1 MPGESPSHIS
11 EIKQFLSTLVRYFFW
26 SRLAPVF
33 PVARFHDHHLPCA
46 AVATHLVADDHCV
59 SAEPVHRRP
68 LTRGQGFAATDMS
81 SARATGESD
90 LLLDLPKVPARPEE
104 RPETQAA
111 VPAAVVEHLCRQG
124 ITDPATWV
132 AFGLDQVT
140 PATLVRFGLTGKRC
154 PRPETIHLPTWMP
167 DSPDHIVGLIRVA
180 RGQNKHEFATKPVG
194 IAGPR
199 DVLTAVKVILV
210 DHPLL
215 AMRLHQAGAGG
226 VILLEDPAVLPAVQ
240 EWLAQKTVVFA
251 THRLSRLTPLRAVLG
266 DQGAAAPSVLVSTA
280 SNRFSPEVRAAL
292 GLGPP
297 EPEARPPLTPHLLT
311 LLHQYARKRFE
322 AGESQGTL
330 NGLGLDIPELIAA
343 YRIGYLPSTY
353 RQALPKAAQQ
363 SLAGT
368 RYADALFLPAYAED
382 GTLVDGLVL
391 RTHSRPALV
400 PSFWSASRGLL
411 APELIR
417 ERTDLTI
424 TDTVSCLARMFR
436 QGFRDVLLM
445 RGIDDARNN
454 ATRLRQ
460 AGVVRVRLQVR
471 HDVDAYAA
479 LFQAAG
485 LAVEVVQ
492 SAVTDVRSDH
502 GGAVEP
508 APTPTPVPITAP
520 PSPTVASAAVN
531 APASAQEVLFSLAGS
546 VVPAAAAPPPAPAAA
561 VPAAPAVPSTPAA
574 SSQLT
579 LVEEDRS
586 AETYVFEVGPFRY
599 AVEARTDGRTR
610 RRVVARC
617 GGKPIQDDFDL
628 AVPRAC
634 ERFAHNAAATLGRP
648 ATLIQ
653 SHVLAL
659 LPLVRAQ
666 EEARDRIPTVPISAD
681 DRTAGIALLDAPDLL
696 HRVASDLSA
705 LGWISEDRAKQ
716 VLYLVAISRL
726 LPSPVWA
733 VYQAGHGAA
742 PWQGIGYV
750 AALTPPEARLV
761 FHRLSESVL
770 LHTDRASLRHRLLI
784 LDAAETIRPEAAVA
798 LRVLHERGGIGWATA
813 TAATGGSPAQGLGE
827 ARGPVAVLAAAAG
840 PLDPRCRDAFLTVLA
855 DASPAQTAASL
866 AMQRS
871 RLLADGTTAA
881 TAASLV
887 SDVIA
892 RHHAAQRLLER
903 LPVRIPF
910 ADRIIFPASRLR
922 HRDEQAW
929 FLGLVA
935 AHALLHQR
943 QRTRADGAVVATE
956 ADFAAVVAC
965 TAGLLGAESAGI
977 AAPARHLLSLL
988 FTHGVTAFT
997 MADLAGLLPD
1007 WTRYAFR
1014 AALQDLCDFGHV
1026 ERLDGDRERG
1036 QGRGRLQSF
1045 RLAVRSAAE
1054 PARANGIRLRPL
1066 ASAPVIGEEVES
1078 VSVGE
1083 LAKVGENRFA
1093 NLIPRPTG
1101 T

>member
-1 MPGESPSHIS
+1 MGGTD
-11 EIKQFLSTLVRYFFW
+11 QLRV
-26 SRLAPVF
+26 RLAGATMSTPAQPEVRADAQA
-33 PVARFHDHHLPCA
+33 VLPA
-46 AVATHLVADDHCV
+46 AVA
-59 SAEPVHRRP
+59 
-68 LTRGQGFAATDMS
+68 
-81 SARATGESD
+81 
-90 LLLDLPKVPARPEE
+90 
-104 RPETQAA
+104 
-111 VPAAVVEHLCRQG
+111 EHLCRQG

-132 AFGLDQVT
+132 AFRLDQVT

-154 PRPETIHLPTWMP
+154 PRPETIHLPTWLP
-167 DSPDHIVGLIRVA
+167 DAPEHIVGLVRVA

-226 VILLEDPAVLPAVQ
+226 VILVENPAVLPAVQ
-240 EWLAQKTVVFA
+240 GWLAQRQVVFA
-251 THRLSRLTPLRAVLG
+251 TYRLSRLTPLRAVLG

-280 SNRFSPEVRAAL
+280 SNRFSPDVRAAL

-297 EPEARPPLTPHLLT
+297 EPEALPPLTPHLLT
-311 LLHQYARKRFE
+311 QLHQYARKRFE
-322 AGESQGTL
+322 AGEAQGTL

-400 PSFWSASRGLL
+400 PSMWSAPRGLL

-424 TDTVSCLARMFR
+424 TDTIPCLAQMFR

-445 RGIDDARNN
+445 RGVDDALNN

-471 HDVDAYAA
+471 HDVDTYAA

-508 APTPTPVPITAP
+508 ALTPTPVPIAAP
-520 PSPTVASAAVN
+520 LSPTVASAAVN
-531 APASAQEVLFSLAGS
+531 APASAQEVLFSFAGS
-546 VVPAAAAPPPAPAAA
+546 VVPAAAPPAPAAQ
-561 VPAAPAVPSTPAA
+561 AAPAVPSTPAPTA
-574 SSQLT
+574 QLT

-628 AVPRAC
+628 GVPRAC

-648 ATLIQ
+648 VSLVL

-666 EEARDRIPTVPISAD
+666 EEARDQAPTVPVSAD
-681 DRTAGIALLDAPDLL
+681 DRTAGLALLDAPDLF

-705 LGWISEDRAKQ
+705 LGWIGEDSAKQ

-770 LHTDRASLRHRLLI
+770 MHTDRASLRHRLLI

-827 ARGPVAVLAAAAG
+827 TRGPVAVLAAAAG
-840 PLDPRCRDAFLTVLA
+840 SLDPRCRDAFLTVHA
-855 DASPAQTAASL
+855 DASPAQTAAIL

-871 RLLADGTTAA
+871 RLLADGTSAA
-881 TAASLV
+881 TAAAQV
-887 SDVIA
+887 ADVIA

-956 ADFAAVVAC
+956 ADFTAVVAC

-997 MADLAGLLPD
+997 MADLASLLPD

-1054 PARANGIRLRPL
+1054 PARASGIRLRPL
-1066 ASAPVIGEEVES
+1066 ASAPVIGEDVES
-1078 VSVGE
+1078 APVGE
-1083 LAKVGENRFA
+1083 LATVGENRFA